1 VEENKEHNEPEKEV
15 KPKKRRRFGRFILWF
30 FLVSLSLV
38 VVFQLIF
45 LLYSDQIFGRV
56 LREIVFQSSNGIYK
70 VSYEDVKFN
79 VFKNEMEFTQFVLS
93 SDSVKFQAAENEPN
107 RSNRLID
114 FSSPYISIQGP
125 SLLKLYFDKV
135 LTINEF
141 DIEDPKLKMRVYG
154 EFRSG
159 ESGLRNFHEILS
171 QYITILKVKEFN
183 LKNGNVEIVG
193 VNEKGRKRVRI
204 NEINTEV
211 NGFVLNKNGLNGT
224 TDSLMALENLKIHL
238 GQNDIKIDSLN
249 ALKFSSLGFSTK
261 DSLVSFEDFAL
272 MPKEWVNTKNQ
283 PEFLFKHFDLKGVDF
298 SGMYFNNNFK
308 SRIVVADSG
317 SAHYRIATK
326 PDSIFAWNRIN
337 SLFDTIQIEQ
347 LVLLNTNLH
356 YEKKIGKRQPNLHV
370 PIIKMGFDRL
380 LIDSTSFFNEKKK
393 FYSKNVRLNLGQ
405 FDLVS
410 KDSTQII
417 TTQSLTLSTLNREL
431 LLFDVSIAPL
441 KETEKT
447 SIEGKIRSIQF
458 FGLDPLYV
466 IQDRTVVGRALL
478 VEQPNIIIKQGEK
491 SGEKFSNETLNRLV
505 RKQFKKVSISNL
517 EIENANL
524 DYRNKFGTTMLK
536 LDNTKLYCSG
546 FNSYSGA
553 APGEKTLLS
562 NWFTAEGTNS
572 FVRLQDNIHLANI
585 SGFKVFS
592 QKGGFYANKIN
603 INVRE
608 GLNDSMLQGKTV
620 IREAEFFNTT
630 IDGFDLKAL
639 NEKGELKLAY
649 FESKG
654 ENTIHLK
661 LASDTIESKSALI
674 GLFIDELNID
684 SIDAEIEIGDNQ
696 DVLIKSQGTLFQFC
710 DLAWDTS
717 YANGS
722 LDLYSVLIEGHDF
735 GVKHKESDHVLA
747 ANTIKVNSSY
757 GLAQLSGIDLRPS
770 YDNFK
775 GKSALWYSGTT
786 VRLGGFDVPLYL
798 KNRTLFAEN
807 AYLSKPT
814 IAYHGVSD
822 GDYKLDDFLR
832 EPKKYLDGAFSTAQ
846 IDAVRIHNGKIH
858 YTSHIAEKEIEY
870 NLKDLSVYLESFIV
884 DSFTTQ
890 TDTNVFFS
898 KKAEIEL
905 NDFEQRAND
914 TSMILSFGKLK
925 MHPHDQKLWVENMQI
940 KNRKPKES
948 LGYFAIN
955 SELGE
960 LTKFDYNSFLLDKQI
975 SMQKAEF
982 TDPILQVGLK
992 KKSADNKQFFEKDIP
1007 KALTKNYSSI
1017 YADSLLLKNAMLK
1030 VKYRDKET
1038 QKLAIESVDGW
1049 DVNFQVFKVNR
1060 NFESLDFLYSR
1071 AIKAELDHY
1080 EKRLSDSLN
1089 TVKVGKLN
1097 VDVNRGRI
1105 FIDSISLEP
1114 RYSKELYAPTF
1125 GKQIDRIEVFNQNSS
1140 IENFDFKDWLY
1151 NGNYTADE
1159 LRINRTVVSVFTDKT
1174 LPENKATIKKMPQEI
1189 LRDLPFTVTLKET
1202 NINNWSI
1209 SYEEKPDTQIAPG
1222 IIYFTEFGGKITDI
1236 SNDTAYLSAK
1246 KKKDSVTHVHIETK
1260 LMKNGNVVLDMDIPL
1275 NHPVDEFTFSGSLDG
1290 MDMREIN
1297 PLLISLTRIEIVQ
1310 GRTHGM
1316 TFDGQANKYFA
1327 SGEVDLRYSNLKV
1340 NIVGR
1345 EEGKR
1350 KITDIILGA
1359 IANRFIIR
1367 DSNRLFPK
1375 KGKIDYVRKENK
1387 SIFNYGAKAL
1397 LTGIKE
1403 SIGLKNKEGV
1413 DSLAEDEELPG
1424 EAYDLEDSEEIEI
1437 K

>member
-1 VEENKEHNEPEKEV
+1 MEENKDHIKPDKDV
-15 KPKKRRRFGRFILWF
+15 KPKKRHRFGRFFLWIM
-30 FLVSLSLV
+30 LVSLTLI

-45 LLYSDQIFGRV
+45 LFYSDQLFGRV
-56 LREIVFQSSNGIYK
+56 LKEIVFQGSNGIYK

-79 VFKNEMEFTQFVLS
+79 VFKNEIEFTEFIFS
-93 SDSVKFQAAENEPN
+93 SDSIKFQEVGNLDN

-114 FSSPYISIQGP
+114 FNSPYISIQGP
-125 SLLKLYFDKV
+125 SLIKLYFDQV
-135 LTINEF
+135 LTINKF
-141 DIEDPKLKMRVYG
+141 DIDDPDLKMRIYG

-159 ESGLRNFHEILS
+159 QAGVRNFHEILS
-171 QYITILKVKEFN
+171 QYITALKVKEFKV
-183 LKNGNVEIVG
+183 KNGKVEVIRKS
-193 VNEKGRKRVRI
+193 EFGRQRIKI

-211 NGFVLNKNGLNGT
+211 DGLVLNKNGLNGAA
-224 TDSLMALENLKIHL
+224 DSLMALENLKISL
-238 GQNDIKIDSLN
+238 GQNEIKIDSLN
-249 ALKFSSLGFSTK
+249 SLKFSSLGFSTK

-272 MPKEWVNTKNQ
+272 MPKKWVVTKNQ
-283 PEFLFKHFDLKGVDF
+283 PEFTFKHFDLKGVNF
-298 SGMYFNNNFK
+298 SEMYFNNNFNC
-308 SRIVVADSG
+308 RIIVADTG
-317 SAHYRIATK
+317 TAHYRVATR

-337 SLFDTIQIEQ
+337 SFFDTIEVDQ
-347 LVLLNTNLH
+347 LILLNTNLH
-356 YEKKIGKRQPNLHV
+356 YEKVIGARQPNLHL

-380 LIDSTSFFNEKKK
+380 LIDSNSFFTQKKK
-393 FYSKNVRLNLGQ
+393 FYSKNVHLSIGQ

-410 KDSTQII
+410 KDSAQII

-431 LLFDVSIAPL
+431 LLFDVSISPL
-441 KETEKT
+441 KDNRKT

-458 FGLDPLYV
+458 FGLDPLFV

-478 VEQPNIIIKQGEK
+478 LEQPAITVKQGQIA
-491 SGEKFSNETLNRLV
+491 GEKFSNEALNKLV
-505 RKQFKKVSISNL
+505 KKQFKRVSLLNI
-517 EIENANL
+517 EIEKANISYL
-524 DYRNKFGTTMLK
+524 NKFGTTMLK
-536 LDNTKLYCSG
+536 LDDTKFYCSD
-546 FNSYSGA
+546 FNTYRGNI
-553 APGEKTLLS
+553 PKEKVLLS
-562 NWFTAEGTNS
+562 KSFKAEGSNS
-572 FVRLQDNIHLANI
+572 FIRLQDNIHLANI

-592 QKGGFYANKIN
+592 DKGGFYASKIN
-603 INVRE
+603 IGARKDLSDSL
-608 GLNDSMLQGKTV
+608 LNGKTV
-620 IREAEFFNTT
+620 IKDAELFNTSV
-630 IDGFDLKAL
+630 DGFEINSLIDNGRLKI
-639 NEKGELKLAY
+639 AY
-649 FESKG
+649 LESKG
-654 ENTIHLK
+654 YNHLK
-661 LASDTIESKSALI
+661 IKIPNDSLTRENSLTSIS
-674 GLFIDELNID
+674 IDELNID
-684 SIDAEIEIGDNQ
+684 SIDSEIEIGDNQ
-696 DVLIKSQGTLFQFC
+696 DVLIKSKGTLFQFC

-717 YANGS
+717 YVDGS
-722 LDLYSVLIEGHDF
+722 IDLYSILIEGSDF
-735 GVKHKESDHVLA
+735 GIKHKASDHVLTS
-747 ANTIKVNSSY
+747 NNIKVNSSY
-757 GLAQLSGIDLRPS
+757 GLAQLTGVDLRPS

-775 GKSALWYSGTT
+775 GKNALWYSGTT
-786 VRLGGFDVPLYL
+786 LRLGGFDIPYYL
-798 KNRTLFAEN
+798 KTRAVNAEN

-832 EPKKYLDGAFSTAQ
+832 EPKKYLDGAFSTAE
-846 IDAVRIHNGKIH
+846 IDAVRVHNGKIH
-858 YTSHIAEKEIEY
+858 YTNHLADKEIEY

-890 TDTNVFFS
+890 TDTNIFFS

-925 MHPHDQKLWVENMQI
+925 MHPHNQKLWVENMQI

-955 SELGE
+955 SDLGE
-960 LTKFDYNSFLLDKQI
+960 LTKFDYNGFLLDKQI

-992 KKSADNKQFFEKDIP
+992 KKSADNKQFFERAIP

-1017 YADSLLLKNAMLK
+1017 YTDSLVLKDAMLK
-1030 VKYRDKET
+1030 VKYKDKET
-1038 QKLAIESVDGW
+1038 QKLAVEQVDGW
-1049 DVNFQVFKVNR
+1049 DATFQVFRVNR
-1060 NFESLDFLYSR
+1060 NFENLDFLYSR

-1089 TVKVGKLN
+1089 TVKVGNLN

-1140 IENFDFKDWLY
+1140 IENFNFKDWLY

-1159 LRINRTVVSVFTDKT
+1159 LRVNRTEISVFTDKT
-1174 LPENKATIKKMPQEI
+1174 LPENKATIKRMPQEI

-1202 NINNWSI
+1202 KLNNWSI

-1222 IIYFTEFGGKITDI
+1222 IIYFSEFGGTITDI

-1260 LMKNGNVVLDMDIPL
+1260 LMENGNVVLDMDIPL
-1275 NHPVDEFTFSGSLDG
+1275 DHPVDEFTFSGSLDG

-1297 PLLISLTRIEIVQ
+1297 PLLISLTRIEIVR

-1340 NIVGR
+1340 NIVGK

-1350 KITDIILGA
+1350 KIGDVILGA
-1359 IANRFIIR
+1359 IANNFVIR
-1367 DSNRLFPK
+1367 NSNRLFPK

-1413 DSLAEDEELPG
+1413 ESLAEDEELPG
-1424 EAYDLEDSEEIEI
+1424 EAYDLEDSGDGG
-1437 K
+1437 